1 MASLAQTET
10 TGETMSTIRNAPAAG
25 GMHQSPQIMSRP
37 RSHHEQP
44 PTDRFFSAGSGNHG
58 QSNARADL
66 HMSYNSPSQL
76 SEPSG
81 LPANRSNFQ
90 IDEWEH
96 QYQPS
101 NRVAEAAM

>member
-1 MASLAQTET
+1 MASLVQTAT
-10 TGETMSTIRNAPAAG
+10 TGEPMSTSRNAPAAG

-37 RSHHEQP
+37 RSHHQQQ
-44 PTDRFFSAGSGNHG
+44 PTDRFFSAGSGNHA

-66 HMSYNSPSQL
+66 NMSYNSPSQL

-81 LPANRSNFQ
+81 LPADRSDIQ

-101 NRVAEAAM
+101 KRVAEAAM